1 MLTAQAVATHG
12 QAIELEAREMIRD
25 LFVDGKAGLRAI
37 NPSPYASRAALNN
50 VLTLIYG
57 MRTELMA
64 DPVVWE
70 VLRIS
75 REFM

>member
-57 MRTELMA
+57 IRTESMA
-64 DPVVWE
+64 DLVVWE